1 MYNNGNFGLLRE
13 KASSIDWHALE
24 NDDISL
30 YASNLNSTILSLTK
44 ECIPNKSIRVRTSDP
59 PWITTLLKRQ
69 IRKRKRLYR
78 KAKQTNLERH
88 WIKFRQLR
96 NETNTMIRN
105 SKQQFYDNIA
115 EKLKSKSLSSKD
127 WWSTLKT
134 FISPNLNSA
143 IPPIESEWIIYTD
156 DFEKAN
162 LFNNY
167 FQGQTVLDD
176 SNAILPELP
185 EPSYLTSLSSI
196 AFDPQ
201 EVEEI
206 LRTLKTDK
214 ASGPDGLS
222 NRILKELSHELSSP
236 LCSLFNKSLS
246 LGKFPSPYK
255 DANVTP
261 VHKKGDLSLVSNYRP
276 ISLLN
281 SVAKL
286 FEKLVFKY
294 LYNHLQDNNMLSSLQ
309 SGFIPGDST
318 VNQLAY
324 LYHIFTE
331 ALDAGKEVRTVFC
344 DISKAFDRVW
354 HEGLIYKLKAAGVSG
369 DVLRWFQSYLSGRRQ
384 RVVLPGSF
392 SEWVYIKAGVPQ
404 GSILGPLLF
413 LLYINDIVKN
423 IGSNICLFADDTS
436 LFIIVNNPTTAAL
449 CLNSDLEKLSRWAAI
464 WLVTFNPSKNES
476 LLISRKINK
485 PIHPPLYMQNVQIQE
500 VSSHKHLG
508 LYFSNDCSWHQH
520 IDYIKQKA
528 WFRIHIMLKLKFK
541 LDRKSL
547 ETIYLTFIRPLLEY
561 GDIIWD
567 NCTQYEKNE
576 LDKIQNEAARITT
589 GTTKLVSL
597 DNLYKEVGW
606 QTLHRRR
613 QDHKITLFYKMF
625 NQLTPVYLSSLIP
638 QQVNAISHHNLRN
651 SNDIHTIR
659 SNTSLFHNSFLPST
673 LRQWNSL
680 PVEVR
685 QLNTLSSFKT
695 FLKKD
700 LQSVPTYYYCGSR
713 KAQILHA
720 RLRTG
725 CSSLN
730 MDLFH
735 KNITESPL
743 CRCGSIEDTQHYFFH
758 CRLYQGPRNTLLN
771 ACTTYQNPSL
781 SLLLFGSSTL
791 SLEANIAILEH
802 VHKYILDTKRFT

>member
-1 MYNNGNFGLLRE
+1 M
-13 KASSIDWHALE
+13 
-24 NDDISL
+24 
-30 YASNLNSTILSLTK
+30 
-44 ECIPNKSIRVRTSDP
+44 
-59 PWITTLLKRQ
+59 
-69 IRKRKRLYR
+69 
-78 KAKQTNLERH
+78 
-88 WIKFRQLR
+88 
-96 NETNTMIRN
+96 
-105 SKQQFYDNIA
+105 
-115 EKLKSKSLSSKD
+115 
-127 WWSTLKT
+127 
-134 FISPNLNSA
+134 
-143 IPPIESEWIIYTD
+143 
-156 DFEKAN
+156 
-162 LFNNY
+162 
-167 FQGQTVLDD
+167 
-176 SNAILPELP
+176 
-185 EPSYLTSLSSI
+185 
-196 AFDPQ
+196 
-201 EVEEI
+201 
-206 LRTLKTDK
+206 
-214 ASGPDGLS
+214 
-222 NRILKELSHELSSP
+222 
-236 LCSLFNKSLS
+236 
-246 LGKFPSPYK
+246 
-255 DANVTP
+255 
-261 VHKKGDLSLVSNYRP
+261 P

-324 LYHIFTE
+324 LYHMFTE
-331 ALDAGKEVRTVFC
+331 ALDAGKGVPTVFC
-344 DISKAFDRVW
+344 DSSKAFDRVW
-354 HEGLIYKLKAAGVSG
+354 HEGLIYKLKAARVSG

-392 SEWVYIKAGVPQ
+392 SEWVYIKAGVPE

-423 IGSNICLFADDTS
+423 IGSNIRLFADDTS
-436 LFIIVNNPTTAAL
+436 LFIIVDNPTTAAL
-449 CLNSDLEKLSRWAAI
+449 CLNSDLEKLSRCAAI
-464 WLVTFNPSKNES
+464 WLVTFNPSKNEIF
-476 LLISRKINK
+476 LISRKINK

-528 WFRIHIMLKLKFK
+528 WFRIHIMHKLKFK

-561 GDIIWD
+561 GDVIWD

-659 SNTSLFHNSFLPST
+659 SNTSLYHNSFLPST

-685 QLNTLSSFKT
+685 QLNAISSFKT

-735 KNITESPL
+735 KNITEYPL
-743 CRCGSIEDTQHYFFH
+743 CQCGSIEDTQHYFFH
-758 CRLYQGPRNTLLN
+758 CRFYQGPRNTLLN
-771 ACTTYQNPSL
+771 VCSTYQNPSL

>member
-1 MYNNGNFGLLRE
+1 M
-13 KASSIDWHALE
+13 
-24 NDDISL
+24 
-30 YASNLNSTILSLTK
+30 
-44 ECIPNKSIRVRTSDP
+44 
-59 PWITTLLKRQ
+59 
-69 IRKRKRLYR
+69 
-78 KAKQTNLERH
+78 
-88 WIKFRQLR
+88 
-96 NETNTMIRN
+96 
-105 SKQQFYDNIA
+105 
-115 EKLKSKSLSSKD
+115 
-127 WWSTLKT
+127 
-134 FISPNLNSA
+134 
-143 IPPIESEWIIYTD
+143 
-156 DFEKAN
+156 
-162 LFNNY
+162 
-167 FQGQTVLDD
+167 
-176 SNAILPELP
+176 
-185 EPSYLTSLSSI
+185 
-196 AFDPQ
+196 
-201 EVEEI
+201 
-206 LRTLKTDK
+206 
-214 ASGPDGLS
+214 
-222 NRILKELSHELSSP
+222 KELSHELSSP

-246 LGKFPSPYK
+246 LGKFPPPYK

-318 VNQLAY
+318 VNQLVY

-384 RVVLPGSF
+384 RVVLPGSL

-423 IGSNICLFADDTS
+423 IGSNIRLFADDTS
-436 LFIIVNNPTTAAL
+436 LFIIVDNPTTAAL

-528 WFRIHIMLKLKFK
+528 WFRIHIMRKLKFK

-561 GDIIWD
+561 GDVIWD

-659 SNTSLFHNSFLPST
+659 SNTSLYHNSFLPST

-758 CRLYQGPRNTLLN
+758 CRFYQGPRNTLLN

>member
-1 MYNNGNFGLLRE
+1 M
-13 KASSIDWHALE
+13 
-24 NDDISL
+24 
-30 YASNLNSTILSLTK
+30 
-44 ECIPNKSIRVRTSDP
+44 
-59 PWITTLLKRQ
+59 
-69 IRKRKRLYR
+69 
-78 KAKQTNLERH
+78 
-88 WIKFRQLR
+88 
-96 NETNTMIRN
+96 
-105 SKQQFYDNIA
+105 
-115 EKLKSKSLSSKD
+115 
-127 WWSTLKT
+127 
-134 FISPNLNSA
+134 
-143 IPPIESEWIIYTD
+143 
-156 DFEKAN
+156 
-162 LFNNY
+162 
-167 FQGQTVLDD
+167 VLDD
-176 SNAILPELP
+176 SNAVLPELP

-222 NRILKELSHELSSP
+222 NRILKELSHEISSP

-294 LYNHLQDNNMLSSLQ
+294 FYNHLQDNNMLSSLQ

-331 ALDAGKEVRTVFC
+331 ALDAGKEIRTVFC

-384 RVVLPGSF
+384 RVVLSGSF
-392 SEWVYIKAGVPQ
+392 SEWVYIKAGVSQ

-423 IGSNICLFADDTS
+423 IGSHIRLFADDTS
-436 LFIIVNNPTTAAL
+436 LFIIVDNPTTAAL

-528 WFRIHIMLKLKFK
+528 WFRIHVMRKLKFK

-561 GDIIWD
+561 GDVIWD

-659 SNTSLFHNSFLPST
+659 SNTSLYHNSFLPST

-713 KAQILHA
+713 KVQILHA

-758 CRLYQGPRNTLLN
+758 CRFYQGPRNTLLN

-791 SLEANIAILEH
+791 SLKANIAILEH

>member
-1 MYNNGNFGLLRE
+1 
-13 KASSIDWHALE
+13 
-24 NDDISL
+24 
-30 YASNLNSTILSLTK
+30 
-44 ECIPNKSIRVRTSDP
+44 
-59 PWITTLLKRQ
+59 
-69 IRKRKRLYR
+69 
-78 KAKQTNLERH
+78 
-88 WIKFRQLR
+88 
-96 NETNTMIRN
+96 MIRN

-143 IPPIESEWIIYTD
+143 IPPIESEGIIYTD

-201 EVEEI
+201 AVEEI

-392 SEWVYIKAGVPQ
+392 LEWVYIKAGVPQ

-423 IGSNICLFADDTS
+423 IGSNIRLFADDTS

-528 WFRIHIMLKLKFK
+528 WFRIHIMRKLKFK

-561 GDIIWD
+561 GDVIWD

-758 CRLYQGPRNTLLN
+758 CRFYQGPCNTLLN

>member
-1 MYNNGNFGLLRE
+1 
-13 KASSIDWHALE
+13 
-24 NDDISL
+24 
-30 YASNLNSTILSLTK
+30 
-44 ECIPNKSIRVRTSDP
+44 
-59 PWITTLLKRQ
+59 
-69 IRKRKRLYR
+69 
-78 KAKQTNLERH
+78 
-88 WIKFRQLR
+88 
-96 NETNTMIRN
+96 MIRN

-143 IPPIESEWIIYTD
+143 IPPIESEGIIYTD

-176 SNAILPELP
+176 SNAVLPELP

-318 VNQLAY
+318 VNQLVY

-384 RVVLPGSF
+384 RVVLPGSL

-423 IGSNICLFADDTS
+423 IGSNIRLFADDTS
-436 LFIIVNNPTTAAL
+436 LFIIVDNPTTAAL

-528 WFRIHIMLKLKFK
+528 WFRIHIMRKLKFK

-561 GDIIWD
+561 GDVIWD

-659 SNTSLFHNSFLPST
+659 SNTSLYHNSFLPST

-758 CRLYQGPRNTLLN
+758 CRFYQGPRNTLLN

>member
-1 MYNNGNFGLLRE
+1 M
-13 KASSIDWHALE
+13 S
-24 NDDISL
+24 
-30 YASNLNSTILSLTK
+30 
-44 ECIPNKSIRVRTSDP
+44 
-59 PWITTLLKRQ
+59 RQ
-69 IRKRKRLYR
+69 IYFL
-78 KAKQTNLERH
+78 
-88 WIKFRQLR
+88 
-96 NETNTMIRN
+96 
-105 SKQQFYDNIA
+105 
-115 EKLKSKSLSSKD
+115 
-127 WWSTLKT
+127 
-134 FISPNLNSA
+134 
-143 IPPIESEWIIYTD
+143 
-156 DFEKAN
+156 
-162 LFNNY
+162 LF
-167 FQGQTVLDD
+167 
-176 SNAILPELP
+176 
-185 EPSYLTSLSSI
+185 SI
-196 AFDPQ
+196 
-201 EVEEI
+201 
-206 LRTLKTDK
+206 
-214 ASGPDGLS
+214 
-222 NRILKELSHELSSP
+222 
-236 LCSLFNKSLS
+236 
-246 LGKFPSPYK
+246 
-255 DANVTP
+255 
-261 VHKKGDLSLVSNYRP
+261 VSNYRP

-318 VNQLAY
+318 VNQLVY

-384 RVVLPGSF
+384 RVVLPGSL

-423 IGSNICLFADDTS
+423 IGSNIRLFADDTS
-436 LFIIVNNPTTAAL
+436 LFIIVDNPTTAAL

-528 WFRIHIMLKLKFK
+528 WFRIHIMRKLKFK

-561 GDIIWD
+561 GDVIWD

-659 SNTSLFHNSFLPST
+659 SNTSLYHNSFLPST

-758 CRLYQGPRNTLLN
+758 CRFYQGPRNTLLN

-802 VHKYILDTKRFT
+802 VHKYIFDTKRFT